1 LSIALLDVNA
11 LLALL
16 WENHA
21 FHARMARWFSS
32 NENQGWATCPI
43 TAQGF
48 VRIVSNPAYMKP
60 APGIRSALDL
70 LQKTT
75 ESSRNH
81 QFWSDDLPLSA
92 LSASIRRRL
101 QGPKQITDAYLLAL
115 TMHHDGRMVTFDY
128 RMETLAPEG
137 STEREALVILR
148 P

>member
-1 LSIALLDVNA
+1 MSIALLDVNA

-16 WENHA
+16 WENHV
-21 FHARMARWFSS
+21 FHARMAQWFTG
-32 NENQGWATCPI
+32 NENRGWATCPI
-43 TAQGF
+43 TEQGF
-48 VRIVSNPAYMKP
+48 VRIVCNPAYMKP

-75 ESSRNH
+75 ESSTNH
-81 QFWSDDLPLSA
+81 HFWADDLPLSA
-92 LSASIRRRL
+92 LSSPIRRRL

-115 TMHHDGRMVTFDY
+115 AVHRKGILVTFDY

-137 STEREALVILR
+137 SVEREALVILR

>member
-1 LSIALLDVNA
+1 MSIALLDVNA

-16 WENHA
+16 WENHV
-21 FHARMARWFSS
+21 FHARMAQWFTG
-32 NENQGWATCPI
+32 NENRGWATCPI
-43 TAQGF
+43 TEQGF
-48 VRIVSNPAYMKP
+48 VRIVCNPAYMKP

-75 ESSRNH
+75 ESSTNH
-81 QFWSDDLPLSA
+81 HFWADDLPLSA
-92 LSASIRRRL
+92 LSSPIRRRL

-115 TMHHDGRMVTFDY
+115 AVHRKGILVTFDY

-137 STEREALVILR
+137 SVEREALVILL

>member
-1 LSIALLDVNA
+1 VSIALLDVNA

-16 WENHA
+16 WENHV
-21 FHARMARWFSS
+21 FHARMAQWFTG
-32 NENQGWATCPI
+32 NENRGWATCPI
-43 TAQGF
+43 TEQGF
-48 VRIVSNPAYMKP
+48 VRIVCNPAYMKP

-75 ESSRNH
+75 ESSTNH
-81 QFWSDDLPLSA
+81 HFWADDLPLSA
-92 LSASIRRRL
+92 LSSPIRRRL

-115 TMHHDGRMVTFDY
+115 AVHRKGILVTFDY

-137 STEREALVILR
+137 SVEREALVILR

>member
-1 LSIALLDVNA
+1 VSIALLDVNA

-16 WENHA
+16 WENHV
-21 FHARMARWFSS
+21 FHARMARWFAG

-43 TAQGF
+43 TEQGF
-48 VRIVSNPAYMKP
+48 VRIVCNPAYMKP

-81 QFWSDDLPLSA
+81 QFWADDLPLSA
-92 LSASIRRRL
+92 LSSSMRYRL
-101 QGPKQITDAYLLAL
+101 QGPKQITDAYLLTL
-115 TMHHDGRMVTFDY
+115 TMHHHGRMVTFDY

-137 STEREALVILR
+137 SAEREALVILR

>member
-1 LSIALLDVNA
+1 VSIALLDVNA

-21 FHARMARWFSS
+21 FHARMAQWFSS
-32 NENQGWATCPI
+32 NENRGWATCPI
-43 TAQGF
+43 TEQGF
-48 VRIVSNPAYMKP
+48 VRIVSNAAYMNP

-101 QGPKQITDAYLLAL
+101 LGPKQITDAYLLAL
-115 TMHHDGRMVTFDY
+115 AFHHKANLVTFDR

-137 STEREALVILR
+137 SAEREALVILR